1 MKKLGWKIYFL
12 FAIAFFVTLIVTAP
26 ATLLAS
32 VVEGLSK
39 GQFVMA
45 NATGTVWQGSAKP
58 AIRQRSGSLLAMEKL
73 SWDIAI
79 LPMFTGKL
87 VIQLR
92 WDNVEQTQPMVA
104 TLSFSRI
111 ELHHALL
118 PLNAS
123 FLGEVSPMLKP
134 VQLSGQMQISSPE
147 FTLTREGMT
156 GNAVA
161 EWTNAGSVLSA
172 VKPLGHYR
180 IDLVGAGTRL
190 DLVLKTNSGVLLLEG
205 NGSFTPEQGL
215 KFQGTARAAAES
227 KGGLDEL
234 LNNFGPESSP
244 GVRTLSLMK

>member
-1 MKKLGWKIYFL
+1 
-12 FAIAFFVTLIVTAP
+12 
-26 ATLLAS
+26 
-32 VVEGLSK
+32 
-39 GQFVMA
+39 
-45 NATGTVWQGSAKP
+45 
-58 AIRQRSGSLLAMEKL
+58 
-73 SWDIAI
+73 
-79 LPMFTGKL
+79 
-87 VIQLR
+87 
-92 WDNVEQTQPMVA
+92 
-104 TLSFSRI
+104 
-111 ELHHALL
+111 
-118 PLNAS
+118 
-123 FLGEVSPMLKP
+123 MLKP